1 MKPNA
6 LKKLLAEGKTAVN
19 GWVAIPNSY
28 AAEVYAAQGFDSV
41 TLDMQHGAVD
51 INDVVPLL
59 QAIGMSNVTPM
70 ARVPWNNPADIMRV
84 LDAGAYGII
93 CPMINTKAEAEALV
107 EAGRYP
113 PMGSRSFGP
122 FRAAQYAGA
131 DYWQHAN
138 TEVLLLAMIETTQA
152 MKNLDEILSVKGLDG
167 VYVGPSDLSLSMG
180 RTPTLD
186 PTDPEVLAA
195 IKTIACK
202 ARARGLIAGV
212 HTDGPKTTARRYAEG
227 YQFCTLLNDV
237 RVMANAAAALVK
249 ETKGLAPAEASKT
262 Y

>member
-6 LKKLLAEGKTAVN
+6 LKKLLAEGRTAVN
-19 GWVAIPNSY
+19 GWVAIPSPF

-41 TLDMQHGAVD
+41 ALDMQHGALD

-59 QAIGMSNVTPM
+59 QAICQSSATPM
-70 ARVPWNNPADIMRV
+70 VRVPWNNPADIMRV

-93 CPMINTKAEAEALV
+93 CPMINTRAEAQALV
-107 EAGRYP
+107 QAGRYP
-113 PMGSRSFGP
+113 PMGARSFGP
-122 FRAAQYAGA
+122 FRAAQYAGP
-131 DYWQHAN
+131 DYWAHAN
-138 TEVLLLAMIETTQA
+138 SEVLLLAMIETTEA
-152 MKNLDEILSVKGLDG
+152 VSNLDDILGVEGLDG

-186 PTDPEVLAA
+186 PTDKDVLAA
-195 IKTIACK
+195 IKTIVGK
-202 ARARGLIAGV
+202 TRGKGMIAGV
-212 HTDGPKTTARRYAEG
+212 HTDGPKTAAKRYAEG
-227 YQFCTLLNDV
+227 FQFCTLLNDV

-249 ETKGLAPAEASKT
+249 EIKGLAPAEASKT